1 MSEIEAE
8 VEVEMIEA
16 AVDADATEIGEAAA
30 DETDAC
36 GSCEDDEIDA
46 DADEE

>member
-1 MSEIEAE
+1 MSEIEAEAE
-8 VEVEMIEA
+8 VEVEMIGAE
-16 AVDADATEIGEAAA
+16 VDATEIGEAA
-30 DETDAC
+30 AC